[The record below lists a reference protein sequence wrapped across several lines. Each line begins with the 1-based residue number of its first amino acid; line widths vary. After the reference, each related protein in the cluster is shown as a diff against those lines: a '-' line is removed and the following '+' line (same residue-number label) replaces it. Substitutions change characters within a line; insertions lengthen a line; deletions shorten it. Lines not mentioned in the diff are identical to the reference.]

1 MKLSDLPAYVAAEI
15 GPALAIAATT
25 GNPSSCSSSIFREE
39 EQGCAPCWY
48 PEPGF
53 ALLAVNK
60 DLFLDEYRWNED
72 DSDEQVM
79 RSLLSGGGPDVWL
92 DIAMFEEY
100 PETIFAFM
108 SESMGQ
114 AGMSFD
120 DVGAFCSFQQLYDY
134 VLETYGYAFKH
145 EAVEIDYQVL
155 IGLCGKGE

>member
-1 MKLSDLPAYVAAEI
+1 MKLSQLPPAVAAEI

-25 GNPSSCSSSIFREE
+25 NKPRFCSGSIFRDED
-39 EQGCAPCWY
+39 QGCAPHWY
-48 PEPGF
+48 PEPGVP
-53 ALLAVNK
+53 LLTVNE
-60 DLFLDEYRWNED
+60 DLFLDEYRRNED

-79 RSLLSGGGPDVWL
+79 RSLLSGGEAAVWL

-100 PETIFAFM
+100 PETIFALM

-134 VLETYGYAFKH
+134 VLETYGYAFMH
-145 EAVEIDYQVL
+145 EAVEIDYQGL
-155 IGLCGKGE
+155 IGLCGEGA

>member
-1 MKLSDLPAYVAAEI
+1 MKLFDLPAYVAAEI
-15 GPALAIAATT
+15 GPALQLAATT
-25 GNPSSCSSSIFREE
+25 GKPSFCSGSIFRDED
-39 EQGCAPCWY
+39 QGCAPYWY

-53 ALLAVNK
+53 ALLTVNE

-79 RSLLSGGGPDVWL
+79 RSLLSGGEADVWL

-100 PETIFAFM
+100 PEIIFAFM

-134 VLETYGYAFKH
+134 VLETYGYAFMH